1 MRACAF
7 GLKQNTLNLLI
18 IMLEERKFII
28 VISEKSSYS
37 LALVMSLYLLI
48 TQSARSDLLWEI
60 QEWGGDELSLLKGSG
75 LITHLWKVGSG
86 YLNL

>member
-7 GLKQNTLNLLI
+7 GLKQSTLNLLI

-37 LALVMSLYLLI
+37 LAVVMSLYLLI
-48 TQSARSDLLWEI
+48 TQSALSDLPYGEI
-60 QEWGGDELSLLKGSG
+60 QEWE
-75 LITHLWKVGSG
+75 WR
-86 YLNL
+86 